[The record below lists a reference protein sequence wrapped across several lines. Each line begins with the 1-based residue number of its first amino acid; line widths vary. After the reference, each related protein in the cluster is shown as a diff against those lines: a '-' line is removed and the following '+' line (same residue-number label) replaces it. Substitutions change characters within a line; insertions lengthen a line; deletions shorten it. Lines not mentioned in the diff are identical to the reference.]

1 MYNQPNKQDSTEIYS
16 EVYQSCLL
24 RFRLLSALTITEH
37 KRWKSVCTYSNLPV
51 IRLAVKLKFVS
62 PPIQVPFISPSFLQ
76 REKKIMKLHCHTNDC
91 LDVHYL
97 SGYLLC
103 TKMVCMECKPGAVN
117 TVLTMLGS
125 HPPSSPFSE
134 QSFCADSIF
143 LWMLL
148 NRWLQSAVGENLW
161 NKQMPPE
168 ITIKPMSIYADEG
181 KTTLHQKGIILLL
194 LTLTFNYII
203 FLFCWKK
210 CRCMWIQM

>member
-1 MYNQPNKQDSTEIYS
+1 MSLSLVLNILPDDQAYSWTSLEYVIRPINKIVLKSTLKSINLVCWGTGFS
-16 EVYQSCLL
+16 QLWLLQSIKGE
-24 RFRLLSALTITEH
+24 RV
-37 KRWKSVCTYSNLPV
+37 VCTYSNLPI
-51 IRLAVKLKFVS
+51 IRLAVKLKFFS
-62 PPIQVPFISPSFLQ
+62 PPVQVPFISLSFLQ
-76 REKKIMKLHCHTNDC
+76 RKKNHELHCHTNDC

-103 TKMVCMECKPGAVN
+103 TKMVWMECKLGAVN

-143 LWMLL
+143 LWMSL

-168 ITIKPMSIYADEG
+168 IAIKPMSIYADEG
-181 KTTLHQKGIILLL
+181 KQHCTRKA
-194 LTLTFNYII
+194 
-203 FLFCWKK
+203 LFC
-210 CRCMWIQM
+210 RS